1 MPVQKTK
8 GVNVGDCYD
17 QGYARH
23 QDQQWLYGEHAL
35 QMVMSNLRVTLTS
48 WQHSGGGLTT
58 GLL

>member
-1 MPVQKTK
+1 MPMQKTK
-8 GVNVGDCYD
+8 GVDNCNCYH
-17 QGYARH
+17 QGYASH
-23 QDQQWLYGEHAL
+23 EVQQLLFEEHAL

>member
-1 MPVQKTK
+1 MLA
-8 GVNVGDCYD
+8 DCYN
-17 QGYARH
+17 QGYASH
-23 QDQQWLYGEHAL
+23 QVQQQLYGEHAL